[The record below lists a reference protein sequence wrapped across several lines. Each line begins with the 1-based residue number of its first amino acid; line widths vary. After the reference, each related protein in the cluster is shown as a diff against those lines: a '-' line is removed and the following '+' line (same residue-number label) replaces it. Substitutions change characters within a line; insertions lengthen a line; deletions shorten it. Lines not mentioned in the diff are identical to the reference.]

1 MELLPE
7 TEEIIYQ
14 KVTRTGNIR
23 TSKVSVTDLEAV
35 DPELDPTKYTRDL
48 VFERSMK
55 SAINLNMIF
64 RVKSTGEILMF
75 DREGVWHE
83 EGINHELMP

>member
-1 MELLPE
+1 MRTE

-14 KVTRTGNIR
+14 KVTRTGCIR
-23 TSKVSVTDLEAV
+23 TSRVSVNDIEAV
-35 DPELDPTKYTRDL
+35 NPEIEPTKYKRDL
-48 VFERSMK
+48 VFERSMR
-55 SAINLNMIF
+55 SAIDIDMIF

-83 EGINHELMP
+83 EGLNHELMP